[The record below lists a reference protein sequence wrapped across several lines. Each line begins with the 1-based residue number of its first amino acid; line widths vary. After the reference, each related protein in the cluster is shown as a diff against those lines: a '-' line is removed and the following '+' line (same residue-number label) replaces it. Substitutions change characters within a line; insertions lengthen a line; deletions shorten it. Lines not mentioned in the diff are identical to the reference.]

1 MKKEFNVK
9 GFNVK
14 SFMVSGLTA
23 KWGIGSPRDE
33 SYKKPLHAWT
43 IRGRADGSTNFVALP
58 DISGNRLGMTLTGFT
73 GAPGSGF
80 ENGYLVFDGVDDR
93 AGTPPFLIEKD
104 WTLVGEWEFLPTA
117 IGSAGFS
124 KPMSFFIYNDRP
136 GTITTFV
143 NAGSG
148 AFYVK
153 EVGIN
158 AVCSDGRIYG
168 KTWTEYLNNKP
179 QTVTSSDG
187 AMVIGVNGKTF
198 VSMKF
203 KNLAIYDRVLSESQ
217 CKKAYDWLQTQ

>member
-9 GFNVK
+9 SLTVR
-14 SFMVSGLTA
+14 SFMINGITA
-23 KWGIGSPRDE
+23 KWGIGEPRDE

-43 IRGRADGSTNFVALP
+43 IKGRADGSTNFVALP
-58 DISGNRLGMTLTGFT
+58 DISGNRKGMTLAGFD

-80 ENGYLVFDGVDDR
+80 ENGYLVFDGVDDS
-93 AGTPPFLIEKD
+93 AITPPISIEKD
-104 WTLVGEWEFLPTA
+104 WTLVGEWEFLPTVL
-117 IGSAGFS
+117 GSAGIT
-124 KPMSFFIYNDRP
+124 KPLSFFMYNDVS
-136 GTITTFV
+136 GTITTYV

-158 AVCSDGRIYG
+158 AICSDGRIYG
-168 KTWTEYLNNKP
+168 KTWNGYLNNKP
-179 QTVTSSDG
+179 QTTTSSNGSLTLGRNG
-187 AMVIGVNGKTF
+187 AKF